1 MNKLSKNNLI
11 NLSQFSQQRIQNF
24 MSFKF
29 SNKDLYYH
37 TSLRFFLL
45 STLFIIYY
53 YLKIYVIK
61 NKIIK

>member
-29 SNKDLYYH
+29 SNKGLYYH
-37 TSLRFFLL
+37 TSLRFFPIIYIVYYILL
-45 STLFIIYY
+45 S
-53 YLKIYVIK
+53 
-61 NKIIK
+61 